1 MAIEV
6 KEFPLESQGVMV
18 EIAEGVTTTEG
29 TTPVYD
35 LEVIWSLI
43 WLGEVVAYLATISIL
58 YLPGA
63 FPLVIEVERDSPE

>member
-1 MAIEV
+1 VAIEAKV
-6 KEFPLESQGVMV
+6 FPLESQGVMV

-43 WLGEVVAYLATISIL
+43 WLAVEVAYLAIISIL

-63 FPLVIEVERDSPE
+63 FPLVMDVESDSPE